1 MAQSKVTPLVFFLS
15 MLLAFCPAV
24 SASAV
29 VDPGL
34 LSIED
39 DVKAI
44 KEKFQKQMEELRG
57 EFSRQLEGRTQD
69 FENRLSQIRAMAAE
83 ELDKTRAEARKQMEL
98 LQNRA
103 AEELVSI
110 GLQFEKQLEELK
122 NLADEKLAKA
132 QDEIERLTRENETL
146 KQVVEDLKAMAA
158 QMSAQKP
165 KEPEVVDTS
174 AQDNRPRARM
184 GMSVLPGD
192 PTVAAWV
199 GSAAELLTNV
209 AEVSPGGSAD
219 RLGLKQGDVII
230 QVDGELASIETM
242 RRIVMNKKEGD
253 EITLIWARRGADG
266 VMRTQVRGILAE
278 SGNVPAPVSAV
289 VDIKVEEPAALVSEV
304 ISEVVSEVVSEVISE
319 TTSAEPE
326 PPASSN
332 PGVSLGI
339 SVIQEDDFGIRVTE
353 VEAGSN
359 AAILGL
365 IAGDVITGMGDARI
379 RTIDG
384 LRDILMRTMPG
395 APVELHFQR
404 ESRAWIA
411 KGMLAQA
418 SGAGATQTSLERASS
433 VRGFLGIVPAESEG
447 GLIIEEVIEGSCAA
461 EMGLSKGDRLVS
473 VGGKTVSDLTTLR
486 ASLQDLRQG
495 DSLKIGFSRD
505 GEAME
510 RRGTLGAFPEEQSSR
525 TVRSG
530 TEVARNLPAQV
541 KRQQRNRAPASTAD
555 KGDPVLGIAV
565 VWSEA
570 GVTIERVFPGSLA
583 EEAGLELGDRLI
595 RIEST
600 AIDSLDSIQSALENR
615 EEFGVVFEVQR
626 GLDQVVLMTRP
637 GEAIATVEEAP
648 TPVPAA
654 AALEMEEAP
663 ILGLDI
669 EENSWGILVTGTV
682 EGMPAHEGGLRVGD
696 WILSICDSNVDS
708 IEDVATA
715 LQYQGLHTIM
725 IKVRRGI
732 ETLELSVPLLLP

>member
-1 MAQSKVTPLVFFLS
+1 MAQSKVTPLVIFLS

-24 SASAV
+24 PADAV

-57 EFSRQLEGRTQD
+57 DFSRQLEGRTQD

-132 QDEIERLTRENETL
+132 QAEIERLTRENETL

-165 KEPEVVDTS
+165 NEPKAPEVIDTS

-199 GSAAELLTNV
+199 GSAAELLTIV
-209 AEVSPGGSAD
+209 AEVSSGGSAD

-230 QVDGELASIETM
+230 QVDGESASIETM

-266 VMRTQVRGILAE
+266 VMRTQVRGILA
-278 SGNVPAPVSAV
+278 SGGNVPAPVSAA
-289 VDIKVEEPAALVSEV
+289 VDNEMAEPAAQVSE
-304 ISEVVSEVVSEVISE
+304 S
-319 TTSAEPE
+319 TTADPE
-326 PPASSN
+326 PPVAN
-332 PGVSLGI
+332 TPVTDARGVSLGI

-353 VEAGSN
+353 VDAGSN

-365 IAGDVITGMGDARI
+365 IVGDVITGMGDARI

-404 ESRAWIA
+404 DGRAWIA
-411 KGMLAQA
+411 KGTLAQA
-418 SGAGATQTSLERASS
+418 SGDGAARDSLERASS
-433 VRGFLGIVPAESEG
+433 VRGFLGIVPAEFEG
-447 GLIIEEVIEGSCAA
+447 GLIIDEVIEGSCAA
-461 EMGLSKGDRLVS
+461 EMGLTKGDRLVS
-473 VGGKTVSDLTTLR
+473 VGGKTVSDLTSLR

-525 TVRSG
+525 TVQRV
-530 TEVARNLPAQV
+530 TEVARNLPAPV
-541 KRQQRNRAPASTAD
+541 KQQRNRAPASTDD

-600 AIDSLDSIQSALENR
+600 AIDSLDSIQAALENR
-615 EEFGVVFEVQR
+615 EEYGVVFEVQR

-637 GEAIATVEEAP
+637 REAIAIVEEKP
-648 TPVPAA
+648 TPVPATA
-654 AALEMEEAP
+654 SLELEETP

-682 EGMPAHEGGLRVGD
+682 EGMPAHEGGLRAGD
-696 WILSICDSNVDS
+696 WIMSICDSGVDT
-708 IEDVATA
+708 IEDVTTA
-715 LQYQGLHTIM
+715 LQFQGLDTISV
-725 IKVRRGI
+725 KVRRGI
-732 ETLELSVPLLLP
+732 ETLELSIPLLLP

>member
-1 MAQSKVTPLVFFLS
+1 MAQSKVTPLVIFLS

-24 SASAV
+24 PAGAV

-57 EFSRQLEGRTQD
+57 DFSRQLEGRTQD

-103 AEELVSI
+103 AEELFSI

-132 QDEIERLTRENETL
+132 QAEIERLTRENETL

-165 KEPEVVDTS
+165 NEPKAPEVIDTS

-199 GSAAELLTNV
+199 GSAAELLTIV

-230 QVDGELASIETM
+230 QVDGESASIETM

-266 VMRTQVRGILAE
+266 VMRTQVRGILA
-278 SGNVPAPVSAV
+278 SGGNVPAPVSAA
-289 VDIKVEEPAALVSEV
+289 VDNEMAEPAAQVSE
-304 ISEVVSEVVSEVISE
+304 S
-319 TTSAEPE
+319 TTADPE
-326 PPASSN
+326 PPVAN
-332 PGVSLGI
+332 TPVTDTRGVSLGI

-353 VEAGSN
+353 VDAGSN

-365 IAGDVITGMGDARI
+365 IVGDVITGMGDARI

-404 ESRAWIA
+404 DGRAWIA
-411 KGMLAQA
+411 KGTLAQA
-418 SGAGATQTSLERASS
+418 SGDGAARDSLERASS
-433 VRGFLGIVPAESEG
+433 VRGFLGIVPAEFEG
-447 GLIIEEVIEGSCAA
+447 GLIIDEVIEGSCAA
-461 EMGLSKGDRLVS
+461 EMGLTKGDRLVS
-473 VGGKTVSDLTTLR
+473 VGGKTVSDLTSLR

-525 TVRSG
+525 TVQRV
-530 TEVARNLPAQV
+530 TEVARNLPAPV
-541 KRQQRNRAPASTAD
+541 KQQRNRAPASTAD

-600 AIDSLDSIQSALENR
+600 AIDSLDSIQAALENR
-615 EEFGVVFEVQR
+615 EEYGVVFEVQR

-637 GEAIATVEEAP
+637 REAIAIVEEKP

-654 AALEMEEAP
+654 ASLELEETP

-682 EGMPAHEGGLRVGD
+682 EGMPAHEGGLRAGD
-696 WILSICDSNVDS
+696 WIMSICDSGVDT
-708 IEDVATA
+708 IEDVTTA
-715 LQYQGLHTIM
+715 LQFQGLDTISV
-725 IKVRRGI
+725 KVRRGI
-732 ETLELSVPLLLP
+732 ETLELSIPLLLP

>member
-1 MAQSKVTPLVFFLS
+1 MAQSKVTAIVIFLS

-24 SASAV
+24 PAGTV

-57 EFSRQLEGRTQD
+57 DFSRQLEGRTQD

-132 QDEIERLTRENETL
+132 QAEIERLTRENETL
-146 KQVVEDLKAMAA
+146 KQVVEDLKAVAA

-165 KEPEVVDTS
+165 NEPKAPEVVDTG
-174 AQDNRPRARM
+174 ARDNRPKARM

-199 GSAAELLTNV
+199 GSAAELLTIV

-219 RLGLKQGDVII
+219 RLGLKQGDVIT

-266 VMRTQVRGILAE
+266 VMRTQVRGILA
-278 SGNVPAPVSAV
+278 SGGNVPAPVIAAV
-289 VDIKVEEPAALVSEV
+289 DNEVTEPAAQVSEP
-304 ISEVVSEVVSEVISE
+304 
-319 TTSAEPE
+319 TSADPE
-326 PPASSN
+326 PPVAN
-332 PGVSLGI
+332 TPGVSLGI

-353 VEAGSN
+353 VDAGSN

-365 IAGDVITGMGDARI
+365 IVGDVITGMGDARI

-395 APVELHFQR
+395 APVELQFQR
-404 ESRAWIA
+404 DGRAWIA
-411 KGMLAQA
+411 KGTLAQA
-418 SGAGATQTSLERASS
+418 SGDGAARDSLERASS

-447 GLIIEEVIEGSCAA
+447 GLIIDEVIEGSCAA
-461 EMGLSKGDRLVS
+461 EMGLTKGDRLVS
-473 VGGKTVSDLTTLR
+473 VGGKTVSDLTSLR

-525 TVRSG
+525 TVQRG
-530 TEVARNLPAQV
+530 TEVARNLPAPV
-541 KRQQRNRAPASTAD
+541 KQQRNRAPESNAD

-600 AIDSLDSIQSALENR
+600 AIDSLDSIQAALENR
-615 EEFGVVFEVQR
+615 EEYGVVFEVQR

-637 GEAIATVEEAP
+637 REAIAIVEEKP

-654 AALEMEEAP
+654 SSLEMEETP

-682 EGMPAHEGGLRVGD
+682 EGMPAHEGGLRAGD
-696 WILSICDSNVDS
+696 WILSICGSGVDT
-708 IEDVATA
+708 IEDVTTS
-715 LQYQGLHTIM
+715 LQFQGLDTILV
-725 IKVRRGI
+725 KVRRGI
-732 ETLELSVPLLLP
+732 ETLELSIPLLLP

>member
-1 MAQSKVTPLVFFLS
+1 MAQSKVTPLAIIFSL
-15 MLLAFCPAV
+15 LLAFCPAV
-24 SASAV
+24 TVNAF
-29 VDPGL
+29 VDPGQ

-57 EFSRQLEGRTQD
+57 DFSRQLEGRTQD
-69 FENRLSQIRAMAAE
+69 FENRISQIRAMAAE

-110 GLQFEKQLEELK
+110 GFQFEKQLEELK

-132 QDEIERLTRENETL
+132 QAEIERLTLENESL

-158 QMSAQKP
+158 QTSPQKSNA
-165 KEPEVVDTS
+165 PEVVDTIT
-174 AQDNRPRARM
+174 QDNRPRARM

-199 GSAAELLTNV
+199 GSAAELLTIV
-209 AEVSPGGSAD
+209 AEVSSGGSAD
-219 RLGLKQGDVII
+219 RLGLKQGDVIV

-242 RRIVMNKKEGD
+242 QRIVMSKKEGD
-253 EITLIWARRGADG
+253 EITLIWARRGSDG
-266 VMRTQVRGILAE
+266 VMRTQVRGILA
-278 SGNVPAPVSAV
+278 SGGNVPAPVIAAV
-289 VDIKVEEPAALVSEV
+289 DNEMAEPAAQVSE
-304 ISEVVSEVVSEVISE
+304 S
-319 TTSAEPE
+319 TSADPE
-326 PPASSN
+326 PPAASAPVTN
-332 PGVSLGI
+332 APGVSLGV

-353 VEAGSN
+353 VDAGSN

-365 IAGDVITGMGDARI
+365 IVGDVITGMGDARI
-379 RTIDG
+379 RTIGG

-395 APVELHFQR
+395 ASVELHFQR
-404 ESRAWIA
+404 EGRAWIA
-411 KGMLAQA
+411 KGLLAQA
-418 SGAGATQTSLERASS
+418 SGDGAARDSLERASS
-433 VRGFLGIVPAESEG
+433 IRGFLGIVPAESEG

-473 VGGKTVSDLTTLR
+473 VGGKTVSDLTSLR
-486 ASLQDLRQG
+486 DSLQDLRQG

-525 TVRSG
+525 SVRRG
-530 TEVARNLPAQV
+530 PEVATSLPAPV
-541 KRQQRNRAPASTAD
+541 KRQQRNRVPASTAD

-565 VWSEA
+565 VWSES

-600 AIDSLDSIQSALENR
+600 AIDSLDSIQAALENR
-615 EEFGVVFEVQR
+615 EEYGVVFEVQR

-637 GEAIATVEEAP
+637 REAIATIEEKP

-654 AALEMEEAP
+654 ASLELEETP

-682 EGMPAHEGGLRVGD
+682 EGMPAYEGGLRAGD
-696 WILSICDSNVDS
+696 WILSICDSSVDS
-708 IEDVATA
+708 IEDVTTA
-715 LQYQGLHTIM
+715 LQFQGLDTILV
-725 IKVRRGI
+725 KVRRGI
-732 ETLELSVPLLLP
+732 ETLELSIPLLLP

>member
-1 MAQSKVTPLVFFLS
+1 MAQSKVTPLVVILS
-15 MLLAFCPAV
+15 MLLAFCPAAPV
-24 SASAV
+24 NAV

-57 EFSRQLEGRTQD
+57 DFSRQLEGRTQD

-132 QDEIERLTRENETL
+132 QAEIERLTRENETL

-165 KEPEVVDTS
+165 NEPKAPEVIDTS

-199 GSAAELLTNV
+199 GSAAELLTIV

-230 QVDGELASIETM
+230 QVDGESASIETM

-266 VMRTQVRGILAE
+266 VMRTQVRGILA
-278 SGNVPAPVSAV
+278 SGGNVPAPVTAAV
-289 VDIKVEEPAALVSEV
+289 DTEMAEPVAQVSEP
-304 ISEVVSEVVSEVISE
+304 
-319 TTSAEPE
+319 TTADPE
-326 PPASSN
+326 PTAATN

-353 VEAGSN
+353 VDAGSN

-365 IAGDVITGMGDARI
+365 IVGDVITGMGDARI

-404 ESRAWIA
+404 DGRAWIA
-411 KGMLAQA
+411 KGTLAQA
-418 SGAGATQTSLERASS
+418 SGDGAARDSLERASS

-461 EMGLSKGDRLVS
+461 EMGLTKGDRLVS
-473 VGGKTVSDLTTLR
+473 VGGKTVSDLTSLR

-525 TVRSG
+525 TVQRG
-530 TEVARNLPAQV
+530 TEVARNLPAPV
-541 KRQQRNRAPASTAD
+541 KQQRNRAPASTAD

-600 AIDSLDSIQSALENR
+600 AIDSLDSIQAALENR
-615 EEFGVVFEVQR
+615 EEYGVVFEVQR

-637 GEAIATVEEAP
+637 REAIATVEEKP

-654 AALEMEEAP
+654 ASLELEETP

-682 EGMPAHEGGLRVGD
+682 EGMPAHEGGLRAGD
-696 WILSICDSNVDS
+696 WILSICDSSVDS
-708 IEDVATA
+708 IEDVTTA
-715 LQYQGLHTIM
+715 LQFQGLDTISV
-725 IKVRRGI
+725 KVRRGI

>member
-15 MLLAFCPAV
+15 LLLAFCPAV
-24 SASAV
+24 SASTV
-29 VDPGL
+29 VDPVL

-44 KEKFQKQMEELRG
+44 KEKFLKQMAELRG
-57 EFSRQLEGRTQD
+57 DFSRQLEDRTED

-132 QDEIERLTRENETL
+132 QAEIERLTRENETL

-158 QMSAQKP
+158 QTSAQKP
-165 KEPEVVDTS
+165 NEPKAPEVIDTS

-199 GSAAELLTNV
+199 GSAAELLTIV
-209 AEVSPGGSAD
+209 ADVSPGGSAD

-230 QVDGELASIETM
+230 QVDGESASIETI

-253 EITLIWARRGADG
+253 EITLIWARRGGDG
-266 VMRTQVRGILAE
+266 VMRTQVRGILA
-278 SGNVPAPVSAV
+278 SGGNVPAPVTAAV
-289 VDIKVEEPAALVSEV
+289 DTEMTEPAAQVSE
-304 ISEVVSEVVSEVISE
+304 S
-319 TTSAEPE
+319 TTAEPD
-326 PPASSN
+326 PPAASAPGTDA

-339 SVIQEDDFGIRVTE
+339 SVIQEDDFRIRVTE
-353 VEAGSN
+353 VDAGSN

-365 IAGDVITGMGDARI
+365 IVGDVITGMGEARI

-404 ESRAWIA
+404 DGRAWIA
-411 KGMLAQA
+411 KGTLAQA
-418 SGAGATQTSLERASS
+418 SGDGAARDSLERASNI
-433 VRGFLGIVPAESEG
+433 RGFLGIVPAESEG

-461 EMGLSKGDRLVS
+461 EMGLTKGDRLVS
-473 VGGKTVSDLTTLR
+473 VGGKTVSDLTSLR

-525 TVRSG
+525 TVQRG
-530 TEVARNLPAQV
+530 TEVAKNLPAPV
-541 KRQQRNRAPASTAD
+541 KRQQRNRASAATAD

-600 AIDSLDSIQSALENR
+600 AIDSLDSIQAALENR
-615 EEFGVVFEVQR
+615 EEYGVVFEVQR

-637 GEAIATVEEAP
+637 REAIAIVEEKP

-654 AALEMEEAP
+654 ASLELEETP

-682 EGMPAHEGGLRVGD
+682 EGMPAHEGGLRAGD
-696 WILSICDSNVDS
+696 WILSICDSGVDS
-708 IEDVATA
+708 IEDVTIA
-715 LQYQGLHTIM
+715 LQFQGLDTISV
-725 IKVRRGI
+725 KVRRGI

>member
-34 LSIED
+34 LSMED

-69 FENRLSQIRAMAAE
+69 FENRISQIRAMAAE

-132 QDEIERLTRENETL
+132 QAEIERLTRENETL

-158 QMSAQKP
+158 QLTAQKQDEP
-165 KEPEVVDTS
+165 EAPEVVEATTS
-174 AQDNRPRARM
+174 DDRPRARL

-192 PTVAAWV
+192 ATVAGWV
-199 GSAAELLTNV
+199 GSAAELLTIV

-289 VDIKVEEPAALVSEV
+289 VDSKVEEPTA
-304 ISEVVSEVVSEVISE
+304 IVSEVVSE

-353 VEAGSN
+353 VDAGSN

-404 ESRAWIA
+404 DGRAWIA
-411 KGMLAQA
+411 KGILAQA
-418 SGAGATQTSLERASS
+418 SGDGATQTSLERASS

-530 TEVARNLPAQV
+530 TEVARNLPAPV

-637 GEAIATVEEAP
+637 REAIATVEEAP

-682 EGMPAHEGGLRVGD
+682 EGMPAHEGGLRAGD

>member
-1 MAQSKVTPLVFFLS
+1 MAQSKLTPLAFFLS
-15 MLLAFCPAV
+15 LMLAFCPA
-24 SASAV
+24 AMANPAF
-29 VDPGL
+29 DPGL
-34 LSIED
+34 LSMDD
-39 DVKAI
+39 DVKAV

-57 EFSRQLEGRTQD
+57 DFTRQLEGRTQE
-69 FENRLSQIRAMAAE
+69 FEDRISQIRAMAAE

-122 NLADEKLAKA
+122 NLADEKLAMA
-132 QDEIERLTRENETL
+132 QAEIERLTRENETL

-165 KEPEVVDTS
+165 NEPEVVDTS

-199 GSAAELLTNV
+199 GSAAELLTIV

-230 QVDGELASIETM
+230 QVDGESASIETM

-266 VMRTQVRGILAE
+266 VMRTQVRGILA
-278 SGNVPAPVSAV
+278 SGGNVPAPVTAAV
-289 VDIKVEEPAALVSEV
+289 DTEMAEPAAQVSEP
-304 ISEVVSEVVSEVISE
+304 
-319 TTSAEPE
+319 TTADPE
-326 PPASSN
+326 PTAATN

-353 VEAGSN
+353 VDAGSN

-365 IAGDVITGMGDARI
+365 IVGDVITGMGDARI

-404 ESRAWIA
+404 DGRAWIA
-411 KGMLAQA
+411 KGTLAQA
-418 SGAGATQTSLERASS
+418 SGDGAARDSLERASS

-461 EMGLSKGDRLVS
+461 EMGLTKGDRLVS
-473 VGGKTVSDLTTLR
+473 VGGKTVSDLTSLR

-525 TVRSG
+525 TVQRG
-530 TEVARNLPAQV
+530 TEVARNLPAPV
-541 KRQQRNRAPASTAD
+541 KQQRNRAPASTAD

-600 AIDSLDSIQSALENR
+600 AIDSLDSIQAALENR
-615 EEFGVVFEVQR
+615 EEYGVVFEVQR

-637 GEAIATVEEAP
+637 REAIATVEEKP

-654 AALEMEEAP
+654 ASLELEETP

-682 EGMPAHEGGLRVGD
+682 EGMPAHEGGLRAGD
-696 WILSICDSNVDS
+696 WILSICDSSVDS
-708 IEDVATA
+708 IEDVTTA
-715 LQYQGLHTIM
+715 LQFQGLDTISV
-725 IKVRRGI
+725 KVRRGI

>member
-1 MAQSKVTPLVFFLS
+1 MAEIESREGTLIMAQSKVTPLVIILS
-15 MLLAFCPAV
+15 LLLAFCPTV
-24 SASAV
+24 TVNAV
-29 VDPGL
+29 VDPGQ

-57 EFSRQLEGRTQD
+57 DFSRQLEGRTQD
-69 FENRLSQIRAMAAE
+69 FENRISQIRAMAAE

-122 NLADEKLAKA
+122 NLADEKLAMA
-132 QDEIERLTRENETL
+132 QAEIERLTRENETL
-146 KQVVEDLKAMAA
+146 KQVVEDLKAMAE

-165 KEPEVVDTS
+165 NEPRAPEVVDTS
-174 AQDNRPRARM
+174 AQDNRPRARL

-199 GSAAELLTNV
+199 GSAAELLTIV

-219 RLGLKQGDVII
+219 RLGLKQGDVIT

-266 VMRTQVRGILAE
+266 VMRTQVRGILA
-278 SGNVPAPVSAV
+278 SGGNVPAPVIAAV
-289 VDIKVEEPAALVSEV
+289 DNEVAEPAAQVSEP
-304 ISEVVSEVVSEVISE
+304 
-319 TTSAEPE
+319 TSADPE
-326 PPASSN
+326 PPVAST

-353 VEAGSN
+353 VDAGSN

-365 IAGDVITGMGDARI
+365 IVGDVITGMGDARI

-395 APVELHFQR
+395 ASVELHFQR
-404 ESRAWIA
+404 DGRAWIA
-411 KGMLAQA
+411 KGMLAQG
-418 SGAGATQTSLERASS
+418 SGDGAALDSLERASS

-447 GLIIEEVIEGSCAA
+447 GLIIDEVIEGSCAA

-473 VGGKTVSDLTTLR
+473 VGGKTVTDLTSLR

-525 TVRSG
+525 SVRRGSA
-530 TEVARNLPAQV
+530 VATNFPAPV

-565 VWSEA
+565 VWSES

-600 AIDSLDSIQSALENR
+600 AIDSLDSIQAALENR
-615 EEFGVVFEVQR
+615 EEYGVVFEVQR

-637 GEAIATVEEAP
+637 REAIATVEEKP

-654 AALEMEEAP
+654 ATLELEETP

-669 EENSWGILVTGTV
+669 EENSWGILVTSTV
-682 EGMPAHEGGLRVGD
+682 EGMPAHEGGLRAGD
-696 WILSICDSNVDS
+696 WILSICDSSVDS
-708 IEDVATA
+708 IEDVTTA
-715 LQYQGLHTIM
+715 LQFQGLDTILVT
-725 IKVRRGI
+725 VRRGI
-732 ETLELSVPLLLP
+732 ETLELSIPLLLP